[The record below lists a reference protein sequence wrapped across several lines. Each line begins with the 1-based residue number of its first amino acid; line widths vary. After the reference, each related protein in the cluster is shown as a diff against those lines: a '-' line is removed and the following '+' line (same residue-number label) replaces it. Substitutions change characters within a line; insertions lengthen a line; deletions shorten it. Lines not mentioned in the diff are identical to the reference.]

1 MLVRIINDTVL
12 GAIDFVEDNFIA
24 VLILLIAFI
33 IFSKIHKKNKREEA
47 RTRLINAVGEN
58 EYQLHKDGY
67 DKLLVKLNYRLKPI
81 VLGAYFRRYPE
92 IIGAYIH
99 RIFDVHNY
107 YIISNRVA
115 LCVRESTLIDYCG
128 AVAYI
133 RLFGSEEKRTK
144 EVDKCLEK
152 NFRLYSKPNS
162 FISAGICSKTID
174 LLKQNDYFVFTEE
187 QIKLYTE
194 KVEQLKEMLA
204 NKGVNNPTGVSI
216 PGAKDWDGYLKDVQE
231 YSRRPSSNQSD
242 DSDGEVRRNSY
253 QEEDNSYNNSYDNSY
268 SSNSYEDNN
277 DYGYGSSYSN
287 NSSSYNDG
295 YNGYSDYWHNNN
307 GWSQGLSGD
316 EDEDQWHWQ

>member
-1 MLVRIINDTVL
+1 MLVK
-12 GAIDFVEDNFIA
+12 AIVGMSIFIEDNFIA

-33 IFSKIHKKNKREEA
+33 IFSKIHKKNKRE
-47 RTRLINAVGEN
+47 RTRERLINAVGRN
-58 EYQLHKDGY
+58 EYELHKDGY
-67 DKLLVKLNYRLKPI
+67 EKLLVKLNYRLNSTI
-81 VLGAYFRRYPE
+81 LFRDCFHRYPD
-92 IIGAYIH
+92 IISGYTG
-99 RIFDVHNY
+99 RIF
-107 YIISNRVA
+107 NRTDYNPNNKIDPN
-115 LCVRESTLIDYCG
+115 LCWGESLIAYCG
-128 AVAYI
+128 ALAYI
-133 RLFGSEEKRTK
+133 RLFSSEEKRVK
-144 EVDKCLEK
+144 EVDKCLERS
-152 NFRLYSKPNS
+152 FRAYSKPNPLAS
-162 FISAGICSKTID
+162 VGHCEEIID
-174 LLKQNDYFVFTEE
+174 CLKQNKYFVFTEE
-187 QIKLYTE
+187 QVKMYTE

-204 NKGVNNPTGVSI
+204 EKGVNNPTWVSI
-216 PGAKDWDGYLKDVQE
+216 PDAEDWDGYLKDVQE